1 MPRISVL
8 AGGILSFVTL
18 TGGPS
23 AALQA
28 DVIRSIGG
36 LPPRIVAA
44 FEEPV
49 AFQQAANGVYYVFDR
64 RAHTVWTVDPG
75 RTLARKAVTI
85 GAEPGRI
92 LDPYGFDVAPDGS
105 FVVAD
110 VPMREDRVQ
119 IFDQTGTWKGGF
131 FIRGNTSVRIT
142 IGNLVLNGIGA
153 IRHTGRSLLVSNPE
167 SDALFTEYS
176 LDGRSARSI
185 GRLRPTGH
193 EQDRDLHLAMNGG
206 LPLVDPTGGYYF
218 VFITGQ
224 PMFRKYDGEG
234 TLVFERHIEG
244 REIDQLIANQPRTWP
259 RRRVEDHEVPVVAP
273 VVRTAAVDPRGRLW
287 VSLAVPYTY
296 VYDSAGDKVRSVQFS
311 ATDTISP
318 ASLSFSP
325 RGTLLVTPGCYEFAV
340 D

>member
-1 MPRISVL
+1 M
-8 AGGILSFVTL
+8 
-18 TGGPS
+18 
-23 AALQA
+23 
-28 DVIRSIGG
+28 IRSIGG
-36 LPPRIVAA
+36 LPPRIVRQ
-44 FEEPV
+44 FEEPA
-49 AFQQAANGVYYVFDR
+49 AFQQAANGMYYVFDR
-64 RAHTVWTVDPG
+64 RAHAVWTVDPG
-75 RTLARKAVTI
+75 QTLARKAVTI

-110 VPMREDRVQ
+110 IPKGEDRIQ
-119 IFDQTGTWKGGF
+119 IFDQAGTWKGGF
-131 FIRGNTSVRIT
+131 FIHGNTGVRIT

-153 IRHTGRSLLVSNPE
+153 VRHTGRSLLVNNPE

-176 LDGRSARSI
+176 LDGRSAQSI

-193 EQDRDLHLAMNGG
+193 EQDRDLHVAMNRG
-206 LPLVDPTGGYYF
+206 LPLVDPMGGFYF

-224 PMFRKYDGEG
+224 PMFRKYDAEG

-244 REIDQLIANQPRTWP
+244 REIDELIASQPSIWP
-259 RRRVEDHEVPVVAP
+259 RRVEDREVPVVTP
-273 VVRTAAVDPRGRLW
+273 VVRTAAVDTRGRLW

-296 VYDSAGDKVRSVQFS
+296 VYDNAGDKVRSVQFS
-311 ATDTISP
+311 AAGTISP
-318 ASLSFSP
+318 VSLSFSP